1 MSITAQTVRLLR
13 QNLNKIEKGIEK
25 LAPSRELSLSKT
37 NIQEAQMFLGLVL
50 GDIGEETPYPKSD
63 DVKSPVIEDRADVSV
78 NDYNFDSEDHL
89 GMVKEIRKDLAD
101 RLTEIKEMYSVAY
114 KANIKPEK
122 SLFFPTHFITAV
134 TSLEKAR
141 LWSGMELNRM
151 KIASEKAV
159 VDSEKKNK
167 LAPAKKV
174 SAKKK

>member
-63 DVKSPVIEDRADVSV
+63 DAKSPVIEDRADVSAS
-78 NDYNFDSEDHL
+78 DYNFDSEDHL
-89 GMVKEIRKDLAD
+89 GMVKEIRKDIAD
-101 RLTEIKEMYSVAY
+101 RLTEIKDMYAVAY
-114 KANIKPEK
+114 KASIKPEK
-122 SLFFPTHFITAV
+122 ATFFPTHFITAV

-151 KIASEKAV
+151 KNDEAPVKT
-159 VDSEKKNK
+159 KK
-167 LAPAKKV
+167 PA
-174 SAKKK
+174 AKKK

>member
-63 DVKSPVIEDRADVSV
+63 DAKSPVIEDRADVSV

-89 GMVKEIRKDLAD
+89 GMVKEIRKDIAD

-114 KANIKPEK
+114 QAPIKPEK
-122 SLFFPTHFITAV
+122 SMFFPTHFITAV

-151 KIASEKAV
+151 KLASEKVAA
-159 VDSEKKNK
+159 DISEKNK

-174 SAKKK
+174 AAKKK

>member
-63 DVKSPVIEDRADVSV
+63 DAKSPVIEDRADVSAS
-78 NDYNFDSEDHL
+78 DYNFDSEDHL
-89 GMVKEIRKDLAD
+89 GMVKEIRKDIAD

-114 KANIKPEK
+114 QAPIKPEK
-122 SLFFPTHFITAV
+122 SMFFPTHFITAV

-151 KIASEKAV
+151 KLASEKVAA
-159 VDSEKKNK
+159 DISEKNK

-174 SAKKK
+174 AAKKK